1 MALSKDDVE
10 AIASLTAEKLCDS
23 ERPFHVPRE
32 DHYHDH
38 LLIRQMRKDAE
49 AWAGVLNFVS
59 NERHARERRQDDA
72 RKLRNQVI
80 GALMVA
86 GVIGGLGLIGA
97 WAINALVSLVKT
109 QGG

>member
-10 AIASLTAEKLCDS
+10 AIASLTAQKLCDA
-23 ERPFHVPRE
+23 ERPFYVPKE

-38 LLIRQMRKDAE
+38 LLIRQMRKDAD
-49 AWAGVLNFVS
+49 AWADVLSFVS
-59 NERHARERRQDDA
+59 DERTARERRQDDA

-86 GVIGGLGLIGA
+86 GVIGSLGLLGA
-97 WAINALVSLVKT
+97 WAINALVNLVKA